1 MKDAGNSAHM
11 HHGAATPAA
20 GRPAEQAGRHEASGH
35 EVSGRAHHDRHEGHR
50 VEDFR
55 RRFWISLALT
65 LPILALTPLIQ
76 GLLGLGE
83 SLRFPGDGYLLFA
96 LSTLIFLYGGF
107 PFLQGL
113 VRELS
118 AGLPG
123 MMTLIALAISTAYLY
138 SAAVSFGLPGMVFYW
153 ELATLLD
160 IMLLGHWIEMRSVL
174 GASRA
179 LEELARL
186 MPSEAHRLRADGS
199 TEEVGLELLRVGD
212 RVLVRPGEKVPAD
225 GEVREGRS
233 SLNQSMLT
241 GESQPVDVQA
251 GAAVVGGAINGEG
264 SLVVEIRKTGRDSYL
279 SQVIQLVQEAQASK
293 SRTQD
298 LAGRAA
304 LWLTVVALAG
314 GGLTLFAWLAL
325 AGREFSFALERAVTV
340 MVIACPH
347 ALGLAIPLVVAVST
361 AQSARRGLLIRN
373 RTAFEKARHIGAVI
387 FDKTGTLTE
396 GRFAVTDTL
405 LLDGTVDR
413 AELLRYAASVE
424 AHSEHPLARGV
435 AGAADRTFAVEGFR
449 AIPGRGA
456 EGRVNGRSVQVV
468 SPGYLKEQ
476 GLEARDQR
484 LDALAAEG
492 KTVVFVLLDGRPAG
506 ALALADVI
514 RPESR
519 EAVARLKKMGIR
531 CLMLTGD
538 NRKVAAWVGE
548 QIGLDEVFAEV
559 LPQEKASKVREVQA
573 RGLTVAMTGDGVNDA
588 PALTQADVGIAV
600 GAGTDVAIQSA
611 DIVLVRSN
619 PLDVASILDL
629 ARATYRK
636 MLQNLFWA
644 TGYNV
649 VAIPLA
655 AGVLYGLGILL
666 SPALGAVFMSL
677 STIVVA
683 INARFLR
690 VKG

>member
-1 MKDAGNSAHM
+1 
-11 HHGAATPAA
+11 
-20 GRPAEQAGRHEASGH
+20 
-35 EVSGRAHHDRHEGHR
+35 V
-50 VEDFR
+50 
-55 RRFWISLALT
+55 T

-76 GLLGLGE
+76 GLLGLGD
-83 SLRFPGDGYLLFA
+83 SPRFPGDGYLLFA

-113 VRELS
+113 LRELS

-138 SAAVSFGLPGMVFYW
+138 SAAVSFGLPGMVLYW

-186 MPSEAHRLRADGS
+186 MPSEAHRLRADGT
-199 TEEVGLELLRVGD
+199 TEEVGLEQLRVGD

-233 SLNQSMLT
+233 SLNQAMLT

-251 GAAVVGGAINGEG
+251 GAAVVGGAVNGEG
-264 SLVVEIRKTGRDSYL
+264 SLVMEIRKTGRDSYL
-279 SQVIQLVQEAQASK
+279 SQVIQLVREAQASK

-325 AGREFSFALERAVTV
+325 AGRELSFALERAVTV

-396 GRFAVTDTL
+396 GRFAVPDTL
-405 LLDGTVDR
+405 LLDGAVDR

-435 AGAADRTFAVEGFR
+435 AGAADRTFPVQDFR

-506 ALALADVI
+506 ALALADVV

-559 LPQEKASKVREVQA
+559 LPQDKAAKVREVQA

-619 PLDVASILDL
+619 PLDVASILGL

-677 STIVVA
+677 STIIVA

>member
-1 MKDAGNSAHM
+1 MKDAGNSAPM
-11 HHGAATPAA
+11 HHGAATPTAS
-20 GRPAEQAGRHEASGH
+20 RPAAQAGRHEVSGH
-35 EVSGRAHHDRHEGHR
+35 APHDRHEGHR

-76 GLLGLGE
+76 GLLGLGD

-233 SLNQSMLT
+233 SLNQAMLT

-264 SLVVEIRKTGRDSYL
+264 SLVVEIRKPADSYL
-279 SQVIQLVQEAQASK
+279 SQVIQLVREAQASK

-298 LAGRAA
+298 RRAGAP
-304 LWLTVVALAG
+304 WLTIVAWPG
-314 GGLTLFAWLAL
+314 RLTLFAWLAL
-325 AGREFSFALERAVTV
+325 AGRELSFALERAVTV

-373 RTAFEKARHIGAVI
+373 RTAFEQARHIGAVI

-405 LLDGTVDR
+405 LLDGAVDK

-435 AGAADRTFAVEGFR
+435 AGAADRTFAV
-449 AIPGRGA
+449 
-456 EGRVNGRSVQVV
+456 
-468 SPGYLKEQ
+468 
-476 GLEARDQR
+476 
-484 LDALAAEG
+484 
-492 KTVVFVLLDGRPAG
+492 
-506 ALALADVI
+506 
-514 RPESR
+514 
-519 EAVARLKKMGIR
+519 
-531 CLMLTGD
+531 
-538 NRKVAAWVGE
+538 
-548 QIGLDEVFAEV
+548 
-559 LPQEKASKVREVQA
+559 
-573 RGLTVAMTGDGVNDA
+573 
-588 PALTQADVGIAV
+588 
-600 GAGTDVAIQSA
+600 
-611 DIVLVRSN
+611 
-619 PLDVASILDL
+619 
-629 ARATYRK
+629 
-636 MLQNLFWA
+636 
-644 TGYNV
+644 
-649 VAIPLA
+649 
-655 AGVLYGLGILL
+655 
-666 SPALGAVFMSL
+666 
-677 STIVVA
+677 
-683 INARFLR
+683 
-690 VKG
+690 

>member
-1 MKDAGNSAHM
+1 MRDAGDSAYM
-11 HHGAATPAA
+11 HHGAATPA
-20 GRPAEQAGRHEASGH
+20 RAEQAGQHKASGH
-35 EVSGRAHHDRHEGHR
+35 AHHDRHDRHGGHR

-55 RRFWISLALT
+55 RRFWISLPLT

-76 GLLGLGE
+76 GLLGLGD

-113 VRELS
+113 LRELS

-199 TEEVGLELLRVGD
+199 TEEVGLEQLRVGD

-233 SLNQSMLT
+233 SLNQAMLT
-241 GESQPVDVQA
+241 GESQPVDVEA
-251 GAAVVGGAINGEG
+251 GAVVVGGAVNGEG

-279 SQVIQLVQEAQASK
+279 SQVIQLVREAQASK

-405 LLDGTVDR
+405 LLDGAVDR

-506 ALALADVI
+506 ALALADVV

-559 LPQEKASKVREVQA
+559 LPQDKAAKVREVQA

-619 PLDVASILDL
+619 PLDVASILGL

-655 AGVLYGLGILL
+655 AGALYGLGILL

-677 STIVVA
+677 STIIVA

>member
-1 MKDAGNSAHM
+1 M
-11 HHGAATPAA
+11 
-20 GRPAEQAGRHEASGH
+20 
-35 EVSGRAHHDRHEGHR
+35 
-50 VEDFR
+50 
-55 RRFWISLALT
+55 
-65 LPILALTPLIQ
+65 
-76 GLLGLGE
+76 
-83 SLRFPGDGYLLFA
+83 
-96 LSTLIFLYGGF
+96 
-107 PFLQGL
+107 
-113 VRELS
+113 
-118 AGLPG
+118 
-123 MMTLIALAISTAYLY
+123 
-138 SAAVSFGLPGMVFYW
+138 
-153 ELATLLD
+153 
-160 IMLLGHWIEMRSVL
+160 
-174 GASRA
+174 
-179 LEELARL
+179 
-186 MPSEAHRLRADGS
+186 
-199 TEEVGLELLRVGD
+199 
-212 RVLVRPGEKVPAD
+212 LVRPGEKVPAD

-233 SLNQSMLT
+233 SLNQAMLT

-251 GAAVVGGAINGEG
+251 GAVVVGGAVNGEG

-279 SQVIQLVQEAQASK
+279 SQVIQLVREAQASK

-405 LLDGTVDR
+405 LLDGAVDR

-435 AGAADRTFAVEGFR
+435 AGAADRTFPVEGFR

-506 ALALADVI
+506 ALALADVV

-559 LPQEKASKVREVQA
+559 LPQDKAAKVREVQA

-619 PLDVASILDL
+619 PLDVASILGL

-677 STIVVA
+677 STIIVA